1 MISDRLKI
9 AKGGAAPDVMLSRQ
23 TFLNCAAPKGFG
35 GGCDGG
41 DVSDVFGYMSKFGLP
56 DESCLTYSAT
66 DSSKFGDAK
75 AVKSCPD
82 AALCRNCMPV
92 NGSDTCWAVKT
103 PILYFL
109 ESFGRVGSKSY
120 GAAEAEAA
128 GEGSSPASA
137 SAAASVSAAAAAA
150 SSGCGGKASA
160 HAHAH
165 ASASASASSS
175 SSSSSAASSSPA
187 APPLPLPPKNKRG
200 ASNELAMMSELYQ
213 RGPIVCSISTPDDFV
228 YEYRGGVY
236 VDGAVN
242 ATRDDVDHDVEVV
255 GWGTEETENGE
266 DLDFWVVRNSWGT
279 FWGELGFFR
288 VQRGVNALFIED
300 GDCWY
305 AQPEHGMETRVRRGE
320 LSGTMYG
327 VVEADKTKKR
337 GSAFS
342 SSSSASVPRVDVA

>member
-9 AKGGAAPDVMLSRQ
+9 AKNGAAPDVMLSRQ
-23 TFLNCAAPKGFG
+23 TFLICAAFQGFG

-41 DVSDVFGYMSKFGLP
+41 DVADVFGYMSKFGLP
-56 DESCLTYSAT
+56 DESCLTYNAT
-66 DSSKFGDAK
+66 DHTKFGDPKVVK
-75 AVKSCPD
+75 ACP
-82 AALCRNCMPV
+82 AAGLCTNCMPV

-120 GAAEAEAA
+120 EV
-128 GEGSSPASA
+128 
-137 SAAASVSAAAAAA
+137 SVDAAAAAA
-150 SSGCGGKASA
+150 AEGRGESSSAST
-160 HAHAH
+160 
-165 ASASASASSS
+165 SSASASSS
-175 SSSSSAASSSPA
+175 AA
-187 APPLPLPPKNKRG
+187 PLPPKNKRG

-236 VDGAVN
+236 VDRAVN
-242 ATRDDVDHDVEVV
+242 ASRDDVDHDVEVV
-255 GWGTEETENGE
+255 GWGTEDDDGDENGE
-266 DLDFWVVRNSWGT
+266 GLDYWVVRNSWGT

-327 VVEADKTKKR
+327 VVEADRRKVK
-337 GSAFS
+337 A
-342 SSSSASVPRVDVA
+342 SSSAAAASVDVA

>member
-9 AKGGAAPDVMLSRQ
+9 AKNGAGPDVMLSRQ

-56 DESCLTYSAT
+56 DESCLTYNAT
-66 DSSKFGDAK
+66 DHTKFSADPK
-75 AVKSCPD
+75 KPVKSCPLG
-82 AALCRNCMPV
+82 ALCRNCMPV
-92 NGSDTCWAVKT
+92 NGSDTCWAVET
-103 PILYFL
+103 PILYYL

-120 GAAEAEAA
+120 EVAEASAASAAA
-128 GEGSSPASA
+128 GGSSSSSASA
-137 SAAASVSAAAAAA
+137 SAAASAAAAAA
-150 SSGCGGKASA
+150 SSGCGGTASA
-160 HAHAH
+160 HADAH
-165 ASASASASSS
+165 SGASSSSASSS
-175 SSSSSAASSSPA
+175 SASSAPA
-187 APPLPLPPKNKRG
+187 TLPPKNKRG

-228 YEYRGGVY
+228 YAYRGGVY
-236 VDGAVN
+236 IDTDAN
-242 ATRDDVDHDVEVV
+242 ATRDDVDHDIEVV
-255 GWGTEETENGE
+255 GWGTEERENGD
-266 DLDFWVVRNSWGT
+266 DLDFWIVRNSWGT

-305 AQPEHGMETRVRRGE
+305 ARPEHGMEERVIRGE

-327 VVEADKTKKR
+327 VVEADKVKR
-337 GSAFS
+337 VSS
-342 SSSSASVPRVDVA
+342 SSSSASVPPRVDVA